1 MRDFSERLKQEILV
15 SECAMGTMLQGIGL
29 QTGVEFGEE
38 WNLTAREKV
47 QSIHKANIDAGA
59 GIIFTNTFGANRFRL
74 EHYGLAEKS
83 GEINSKAAE
92 NIRQIAP
99 DSVYVAGNMGPS
111 GGILEI
117 WGGNK
122 SHEEIYEAFVEQVS
136 ALSDGGID
144 LVIVETMMDLEE
156 AKIAARA
163 SKENTNLPVIAS
175 MSFDKDRNGYRT
187 PWGISPQMA
196 VEGLAAA
203 GADVVGANCQIT
215 IADMV
220 GLAAEFR
227 ACTDIPI
234 IVQPNAG
241 NPEMIKGVT
250 YYRQTA
256 RDMAKYLD
264 ELIAAG
270 PNIVGG
276 CCGTTPEYTELVAE
290 KVK

>member
-59 GIIFTNTFGANRFRL
+59 DIVFTNTFGANRFRL

-92 NIRQIAP
+92 NIREIAP

-122 SHEEIYEAFVEQVS
+122 SPEEIYEAFVEQVL

-163 SKENTNLPVIAS
+163 SKENTNLPVIVS

-196 VEGLAAA
+196 VEELAAA

-227 ACTDIPI
+227 ACTDMPI

-256 RDMAKYLD
+256 RDMAEYLD
-264 ELIAAG
+264 ELIAEG

>member
-59 GIIFTNTFGANRFRL
+59 DIIFTNTFGANRFRL

-122 SHEEIYEAFVEQVS
+122 SPEEIYEAFVEQVS

-156 AKIAARA
+156 AKIVARA